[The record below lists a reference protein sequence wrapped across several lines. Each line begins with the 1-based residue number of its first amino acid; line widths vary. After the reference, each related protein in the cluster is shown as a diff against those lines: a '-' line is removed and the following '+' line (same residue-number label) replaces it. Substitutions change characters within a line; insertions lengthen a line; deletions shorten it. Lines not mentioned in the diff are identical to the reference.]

1 MKAAFVQLLRSRWF
15 VTCAHVG
22 LWLLLYLAL
31 KGGMNGKSPEL
42 READGTLPRPGSPA
56 PVTRL
61 NRLFGAV
68 EWPDLSPATNA
79 MNAFFT
85 RHFIPPPAPPPPA
98 PTTRMIE
105 LTYLGFYETD
115 GAAKTVIVKLADAFL
130 ITPLGA
136 KLTANLFA
144 SHASMQNLTLTNSAA
159 QTNILVLNT
168 KKQLEVPIQ

>member
-1 MKAAFVQLLRSRWF
+1 MKAAIVQILRSRWLA
-15 VTCAHVG
+15 TCAHLA

-31 KGGMNGKSPEL
+31 RGMSGKTPEL
-42 READGTLPRPGSPA
+42 REVDGSFPRPASPA

-61 NRLFGAV
+61 SQLFGAV
-68 EWPDLSPATNA
+68 VWPELSSATNA
-79 MNAFFT
+79 LDAFFT

-98 PTTRMIE
+98 PTTKTIE
-105 LTYLGFYETD
+105 LTYLGFYETQ
-115 GAAKTVIVKLADAFL
+115 GAAKTVVVKLADAFL
-130 ITPLGA
+130 ITPVGA

-144 SHASMQNLTLTNSAA
+144 SDASMQNLTLTNSAA